1 MAEEIRHEDR
11 LHARFSPSS
20 LENREL
26 CPGWDDA
33 GDEESVYA
41 TDGTHCHEACEALLN
56 GDPIPQ
62 TNLRSD
68 LNSFV
73 QECYDYIA
81 PRIAGAELIVTEK
94 RLYHRHPTLRELSH
108 GTPDVYA
115 ITGNEAQLFD
125 EKYGRRP
132 VEHASTNLQGWTY
145 VLALFDTHENLQTIT
160 MHFVVPRVH
169 NCTSHYTFTR
179 AADYDRM
186 LARILRTVQRAQA
199 NLSADYSPSWSACA
213 YCGKKSTCSA
223 LGKSIERAYDLATD
237 AISAVRISEAVLS
250 EEPKDLGF
258 LNNAAKVIE
267 DWAKQT
273 QERVKMMA
281 LTGHEVTGYELRFAK
296 GRTTVKTVGQVIKA
310 GIEIPI
316 DKVIEHATI
325 PLVELRKIYTS
336 GVPPVDKE
344 DKEKE
349 LMEKL
354 AKGGALKSGE
364 DSAYLYRTNDNK

>member
-11 LHARFSPSS
+11 LHAKFSPSS

-26 CPGWDDA
+26 CPGWNDDSNA
-33 GDEESVYA
+33 ESIYA

-62 TNLRSD
+62 INLRSD
-68 LNSFV
+68 LNFFV
-73 QECYDYIA
+73 QECFDYIA

-94 RLYHRHPTLRELSH
+94 RLYHKNPLLRELSH

-145 VLALFDTHENLQTIT
+145 VLALFDTYEKLEKIT
-160 MHFVVPRVH
+160 MHFCVPRVH
-169 NCTSHYTFTR
+169 KCTSNYTFTR
-179 AADYDRM
+179 AKDYDRM
-186 LARILRTVQRAQA
+186 LARVLRTVERAQA
-199 NLSADYSPSWSACA
+199 NRTEDYRASWSACA
-213 YCGKKSTCSA
+213 YCARKSTCSV
-223 LGKSIERAYDLATD
+223 LGLAIESAYDLATD
-237 AISAVRISEAVLS
+237 AISAVRIGEAVQS
-250 EEPKDLGF
+250 ETPENLGF

-267 DWAKQT
+267 DWSKQT

-281 LTGHEVTGYELRFAK
+281 MSGHEVTGYELRFAK
-296 GRTTVKTVGQVIKA
+296 GRTTVKPVGQVIKA

-336 GVPPVDKE
+336 GVPPIDKE

-349 LMEKL
+349 LMQKL
-354 AKGGALKSGE
+354 ARGGALKSGE
-364 DSAYLYRTNDNK
+364 DSAYLYRSNENK